1 MNKRRRAE
9 INNLVQNSN
18 KISNGQK
25 SAKDIS
31 EEDLVDLMHEMKEK
45 SCRKNISINRSTTLR
60 LF

>member
-25 SAKDIS
+25 SAKDI
-31 EEDLVDLMHEMKEK
+31 
-45 SCRKNISINRSTTLR
+45 
-60 LF
+60 

>member
-45 SCRKNISINRSTTLR
+45 SCRKNILINRSTTLR